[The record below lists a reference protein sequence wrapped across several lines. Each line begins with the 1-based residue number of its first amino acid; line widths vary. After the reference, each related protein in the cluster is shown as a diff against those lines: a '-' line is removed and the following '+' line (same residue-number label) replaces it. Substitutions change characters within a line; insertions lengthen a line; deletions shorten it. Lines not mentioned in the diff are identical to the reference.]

1 MDNISVTAIV
11 IQTMVYGN
19 MNTRSG
25 SGIAYTR
32 DPMTGQKLLTG
43 DYLINADGDEIVA
56 GIRKT
61 IKLNEL
67 FIHQP
72 SVFEKL
78 MDISSI
84 LENHYKDMQCIE
96 FTVQNGTLFI
106 LETSKG
112 KRNPAS
118 AIKMVVSMVQENM
131 INEREALMRIDP
143 SYMNSFGNQS
153 IDPTVFEGDEENK
166 SIEYLKIGNGIGISN
181 GIASGRIA
189 FDSVVNITNEK
200 EKSAIILCIDNDYPS
215 LESNTELKSVNGILM
230 LQGNALSF
238 PSIAMKR
245 LGRPVLINTK
255 NMLIDL
261 TNKCLISRNGTV
273 YHEGDYITIDG
284 NTGIVYQGNLPIF
297 NHENDFSYY
306 TILKWA
312 DQYKRMKI
320 LPNIDSD
327 KDIKALHTMKSVD
340 GIGEFNTEFLFFRT
354 EKDLEL
360 LQLSILE
367 IDKTKRT
374 FYIRQLY
381 TSQKEYFVNLFIRQL
396 TILHDKSIIFRLIN
410 NDICRFL
417 PNSMDNSYFSDV
429 EKLSKLLLI
438 NASECFSRI
447 TALHRNIDEQ
457 CDIYEELLRM
467 HCKSVLVGIVEAN
480 KLGLTYF
487 PTFSIQHMF
496 SHREVEKIISQIDDA
511 MKEMIPEY
519 PNVLNIP
526 FAVGCDLKV
535 PRACI
540 RIEKLVSI
548 PEIRVISIDSNAL
561 TAAIFGIDHSKM
573 IQNLTY
579 YLQNHIL
586 AHDPFDNIDLHGVGS
601 LISAVVE
608 KAKSVNSKVEIGVH
622 GNHCGNSKSIFFF
635 DKLKI
640 DFISCSSDQLPC
652 AKVAAAR
659 SNIIQMQRDKEQ
671 RYEKFWNMIEGG
683 NILY

>member
-1 MDNISVTAIV
+1 
-11 IQTMVYGN
+11 
-19 MNTRSG
+19 
-25 SGIAYTR
+25 
-32 DPMTGQKLLTG
+32 
-43 DYLINADGDEIVA
+43 
-56 GIRKT
+56 
-61 IKLNEL
+61 
-67 FIHQP
+67 
-72 SVFEKL
+72 
-78 MDISSI
+78 
-84 LENHYKDMQCIE
+84 
-96 FTVQNGTLFI
+96 
-106 LETSKG
+106 
-112 KRNPAS
+112 
-118 AIKMVVSMVQENM
+118 
-131 INEREALMRIDP
+131 
-143 SYMNSFGNQS
+143 
-153 IDPTVFEGDEENK
+153 
-166 SIEYLKIGNGIGISN
+166 
-181 GIASGRIA
+181 
-189 FDSVVNITNEK
+189 
-200 EKSAIILCIDNDYPS
+200 
-215 LESNTELKSVNGILM
+215 
-230 LQGNALSF
+230 
-238 PSIAMKR
+238 
-245 LGRPVLINTK
+245 
-255 NMLIDL
+255 
-261 TNKCLISRNGTV
+261 
-273 YHEGDYITIDG
+273 
-284 NTGIVYQGNLPIF
+284 
-297 NHENDFSYY
+297 
-306 TILKWA
+306 
-312 DQYKRMKI
+312 
-320 LPNIDSD
+320 
-327 KDIKALHTMKSVD
+327 
-340 GIGEFNTEFLFFRT
+340 
-354 EKDLEL
+354 
-360 LQLSILE
+360 
-367 IDKTKRT
+367 
-374 FYIRQLY
+374 
-381 TSQKEYFVNLFIRQL
+381 
-396 TILHDKSIIFRLIN
+396 
-410 NDICRFL
+410 
-417 PNSMDNSYFSDV
+417 MDNSYFSDV

-496 SHREVEKIISQIDDA
+496 SHREVEKIISQINDA

-573 IQNLTY
+573 IEQLTY

-652 AKVAAAR
+652 AKVAAAQ